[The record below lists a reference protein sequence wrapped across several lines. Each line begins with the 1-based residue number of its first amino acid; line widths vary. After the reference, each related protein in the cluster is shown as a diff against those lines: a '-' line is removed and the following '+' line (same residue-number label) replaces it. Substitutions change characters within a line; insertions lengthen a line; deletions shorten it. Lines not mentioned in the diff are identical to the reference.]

1 MTDFLPDFSRKLLG
15 LCQMMI
21 SVRYA
26 SLALQI
32 PVSTLFLKDLA
43 DILRTLGICAL
54 FVTCGH
60 GVLNG

>member
-15 LCQMMI
+15 LCQMMT

-32 PVSTLFLKDLA
+32 PVSYLVLKDLA
-43 DILRTLGICAL
+43 DTLC
-54 FVTCGH
+54 
-60 GVLNG
+60 VLSECVHCLLLVVMVS